1 MIINYTKKVSLFVV
15 GFCES
20 NDYSNE
26 YNHRNRKSMKFK
38 GMFV

>member
-1 MIINYTKKVSLFVV
+1 MIINYTKKVSLFVE
-15 GFCES
+15 FYES

>member
-1 MIINYTKKVSLFVV
+1 MIINYTKKVRLYLEIY
-15 GFCES
+15 ES